1 MSEKT
6 LGKIKK
12 TSRGFE
18 FIEFKDYNGD
28 PCSLQQSSLA
38 IYQQPGS
45 SAIWLGQDS
54 SPDIGPGRMHLN
66 RDQVK
71 KLITS
76 LERWLAH
83 GSFRPV
89 K

>member
-1 MSEKT
+1 MKEKT
-6 LGKIKK
+6 LGRIKK
-12 TSRGFE
+12 TDRNFE
-18 FIEFKDYNGD
+18 YIEFKDMNGD

-38 IYQQPGS
+38 IYQQPSS

-54 SPDIGPGRMHLN
+54 SPEIGPGRMHLN
-66 RDQVK
+66 RTQVR